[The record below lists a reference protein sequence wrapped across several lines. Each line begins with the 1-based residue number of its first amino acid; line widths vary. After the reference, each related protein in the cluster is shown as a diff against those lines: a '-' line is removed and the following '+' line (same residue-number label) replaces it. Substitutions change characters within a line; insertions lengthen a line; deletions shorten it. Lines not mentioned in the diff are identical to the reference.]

1 MSGVANDA
9 STLEHDSDT
18 SAALPRLHP
27 DAKYRLCLTE
37 SDLDDLCTELSSAR
51 LVGFD
56 TETSGLD
63 VFGPD
68 AGRVVGLCFSTA
80 PHTGWYVPIRHE
92 VADGYLD
99 PRQLPDKV
107 VLDRLGPMLESLSLV
122 GHNAKFDW
130 KMMRAEGW
138 DCNFV
143 DDTFIMAS
151 LIGKYGPRERSLK
164 ALTRIHFNVSPLE
177 IHEVVAQAEGRK
189 PKKSEIAFH
198 KYDIEQ
204 SCAYAAADA
213 DWTLQLRGVLLERL
227 KSLITDS
234 PHPEHDSLF
243 AYRQIEMP
251 LMPVVARMELAG
263 VPIDVE
269 YLTTAASI
277 CARMI
282 SRVENST
289 RREIWKVVG
298 KEWDININSPQQ
310 LQKLFEEDW
319 VDAGGNPLVQ
329 LPLDPSSGKPKRTST
344 GRLCLDN
351 AVLLELSK
359 TLPWVQGII
368 TFKALKKLHSTF
380 LTKMPKA
387 AHAGRIHANFWQVGT
402 ETGRFSASNPNLQQ
416 IPKNQHFFIEMMSDD
431 LWNSHAAANNMT
443 VSEFI
448 ERVTAELFSDDVQ
461 RPSDVPT
468 WEAPNGSMFSLRRDV
483 VSEGCDYSIWES
495 WVCYTRSAIK
505 AGTGKYI
512 VEADYSQIELRVF
525 AGESAETALIKAFET
540 GEDVHA
546 RTASLVFNVPVEQVT
561 KTQRGQAKTVNFGII
576 YGAGPKRISE
586 SEGISISEAQQIVSS
601 YFTGLPTARNWID
614 STKREVVKK
623 QRSVTKYKRVRDF
636 TNLLLFGSNV
646 GERERSMA
654 EREGVN
660 AIIQG
665 TAADIMK
672 IALVRLEKFIDER
685 HSAGSRKLAEIVM
698 TVHDS
703 VVLEV
708 DGSVPVESIV
718 KTVLDA
724 MVWEIPGYPP
734 IEVDV
739 QVGPSWGQGVEY
751 EKVSADTRVLVE
763 EEVIVNAR
771 WVLHV
776 LSELDLEQVDG
787 LSAFLRSRCSSRG
800 GSLSILF
807 HREGA
812 DPIQRDL
819 EGPFRLDFRDVT
831 LLRRLIG
838 DCKLYQD
845 PNNLDAGSVLSG
857 FDNEKIFGG

>member
-1 MSGVANDA
+1 MSDA
-9 STLEHDSDT
+9 ALDDAQEDP
-18 SAALPRLHP
+18 AALPRLHP

-37 SDLDDLCTELSSAR
+37 ADLDDLCDELSRAR
-51 LVGFD
+51 IVGFD

-99 PRQLPDKV
+99 PRQLPDSL
-107 VLDRLGPMLESLSLV
+107 VLDRLGPMLETMNLV

-130 KMMRAEGW
+130 KMMKAEGW
-138 DCNFV
+138 DCHFV

-164 ALTRIHFNVSPLE
+164 ALTRIHFGVSPLE

-189 PKKSEIAFH
+189 PKKTEIAFH

-213 DWTLQLRGVLLERL
+213 DWTLQLREVLYERL
-227 KSLITDS
+227 KGLITDS

-243 AYRQIEMP
+243 AYKQIEMP

-263 VPIDVE
+263 VPIDTD
-269 YLTTAASI
+269 YLTNAAAI

-298 KEWDININSPQQ
+298 KEWDININSTQQ

-319 VDAGGNPLVQ
+319 VDAEGNPLVE
-329 LPLDPSSGKPKRTST
+329 LPLDPSSGKPKRTNT

-351 AVLLELSK
+351 SVLLELSK

-431 LWNSHAAANNMT
+431 LWQTHAAANGMP
-443 VSEFI
+443 VQDFRD
-448 ERVTAELFSDDVQ
+448 RVTSELLSEGVAK
-461 RPSDVPT
+461 PSDVPT
-468 WEAPNGSMFSLRRDV
+468 WESPSGAMFSLRRDV
-483 VSEGCDYSIWES
+483 TSDGLDYSIWES

-505 AGTGKYI
+505 AGVGKYI

-525 AGESAETALIKAFET
+525 AGESKETALIKAFET

-561 KTQRGQAKTVNFGII
+561 KKQRGQAKTVNFGII

-614 STKREVVKK
+614 STKRDVVKR

-672 IALVRLEKFIDER
+672 IALVRLEKFINQR
-685 HSAGSRKLAEIVM
+685 HADGSQKLAEIVM

-718 KTVLDA
+718 TTVLDA
-724 MVWEIPGYPP
+724 MVWDIPGYPP

-751 EKVSADTRVLVE
+751 QDLESGSTVLVE
-763 EEVIVNAR
+763 EEQAVVAR
-771 WVLHV
+771 WVLHA
-776 LSELDLEQVDG
+776 LNQLDVEQVDS
-787 LSAFLRSRCSSRG
+787 LSAFLRSRCASRG
-800 GSLSILF
+800 GALTILF
-807 HREGA
+807 HREG
-812 DPIQRDL
+812 DEPVRRDL
-819 EGPFRLDFRDVT
+819 DGPFRLDFRDVT

-845 PNNLDAGSVLSG
+845 PDHLDAGAVFSG
-857 FDNEKIFGG
+857 FDNDKIFGG